1 MTLKNRQI
9 IFKNG
14 VEKIKT
20 QFVDTFVSTK
30 GLFLGVFCRFEFKIR
45 KYIQILR
52 IGDVKKVT
60 QNTLKSWVTSVFSSF
75 WVTILGSTPY
85 ENGSFLGSEA
95 LLGDYFDAMSAM
107 VTQKICPARFRFF
120 VKDYDW
126 N

>member
-1 MTLKNRQI
+1 MMLKNRQL
-9 IFKNG
+9 IFENDI
-14 VEKIKT
+14 EKVKI

-45 KYIQILR
+45 KHIQLLR
-52 IGDVKKVT
+52 IHGVKIVT
-60 QNTLKSWVTSVFSSF
+60 QNTLKSWVTTVFCSF

-95 LLGDYFDAMSAM
+95 LLGDYFDASFAM
-107 VTQKICPARFRFF
+107 VTQKLCPARFCSL
-120 VKDYDW
+120 VKDYDG